1 MSHHVSE
8 WLNAYHDGELHGSRL
23 RQVEAHLAECQVCKE
38 ELQSLDS
45 LSILL
50 HEVPAVEMT
59 SVERFASQVNLR
71 MPHRQ
76 IMVSRKQILEVGWW
90 MIPVGLFAAWVLFST
105 AFTVREVLSIA
116 GNLGMLSS
124 ITNWAIF
131 GAASEPVWSA
141 TLGQYGLLSGNTLN
155 WAEATEVFT
164 RTSLPQIS
172 LQASIALLYLSW
184 IAIWWTRRTR
194 REHGPL
200 LEG

>member
-8 WLNAYHDGELHGSRL
+8 WLNGYHDGELHGSRL
-23 RQVEAHLAECQVCKE
+23 RQVEAHLAECQVCRE

-71 MPHRQ
+71 MPDRQ
-76 IMVSRKQILEVGWW
+76 ITVSRKQILDVGWW

-105 AFTVREVLSIA
+105 AFTLREVVSIA

-131 GAASEPVWSA
+131 GSTSEPVWSA
-141 TLGQYGLLSGNTLN
+141 TLGQYGLLSGNTLH

-172 LQASIALLYLSW
+172 LQASIAMLYLSW
-184 IAIWWTRRTR
+184 IAIWWTRRTG
-194 REHGPL
+194 REHKPL
-200 LEG
+200 IDG

>member
-1 MSHHVSE
+1 
-8 WLNAYHDGELHGSRL
+8 
-23 RQVEAHLAECQVCKE
+23 
-38 ELQSLDS
+38 
-45 LSILL
+45 
-50 HEVPAVEMT
+50 
-59 SVERFASQVNLR
+59 
-71 MPHRQ
+71 
-76 IMVSRKQILEVGWW
+76 
-90 MIPVGLFAAWVLFST
+90 
-105 AFTVREVLSIA
+105 
-116 GNLGMLSS
+116 
-124 ITNWAIF
+124 
-131 GAASEPVWSA
+131 VWSA

>member
-71 MPHRQ
+71 LPHRQ
-76 IMVSRKQILEVGWW
+76 ITVSRKQILEVGWW
-90 MIPVGLFAAWVLFST
+90 MIPVGLFAAWILFST

-131 GAASEPVWSA
+131 GAANEPVWSA